1 MRDINRTMLLGRL
14 GMDPVLRVSKNGIPF
29 TSFNLATEMYIK
41 SKNESE
47 TTWHR
52 VVVWGKQA
60 QWCAE
65 DLKKGMPVFV
75 EGRMKVRKYENDE
88 GVVNYMHEVHVDKV
102 NFLHRKASLQRAD
115 DIETVEAEMPVEE
128 LNH

>member
-1 MRDINRTMLLGRL
+1 MRDINRSMLLGRL
-14 GMDPVLRVSKNGIPF
+14 GADPVLRVSKNGIPF
-29 TSFNLATEMYIK
+29 TSFSLATEMYIK
-41 SKNESE
+41 ARNESE

-52 VVVWGKQA
+52 IVVWGKQA

-75 EGRMKVRKYENDE
+75 EGKMRVRKYEDDE
-88 GVVNYMHEVHVDKV
+88 GKVNYLHEVHVDKV
-102 NFLHRKASLQRAD
+102 NFLHRKANATQNDVEKL
-115 DIETVEAEMPVEE
+115 ETEEVVEE

>member
-14 GMDPVLRVSKNGIPF
+14 GMDPVLRVSKNGTPF
-29 TSFNLATEMYIK
+29 TSFNLATETYIR

-52 VVVWGKQA
+52 VVIWGKQA

-65 DLKKGMPVFV
+65 DMKKGMPLFI
-75 EGRMKVRKYENDE
+75 EGRMRVRKYEADGE
-88 GVVNYMHEVHVDKV
+88 VNYMHEVHAEKV
-102 NFLHRKASLQRAD
+102 NFLHRWSALNRSD
-115 DIETVEAEMPVEE
+115 DVETLDSELPVEE